1 MMLIQSLFFCFRD
14 RMMQVET
21 MSPANDTKEAEYAEL
36 NTIQAVLASESDSI
50 GTLTSQGS
58 SVLRSKYQYRS
69 PMEQE
74 VYQCQSEA
82 LDQRQAWNDK
92 QKRKGDSS
100 SRKDKGSVS
109 LNRFKQTNQ
118 PTNLYAFS
126 SQRSTSP
133 TDTVSSFEY
142 ESQNHVLH
150 EMVRN
155 GLRPHGNNLV
165 GISHQDERESQVI
178 KNTSSASTDVEP
190 IRISSFKRSQLPDL
204 ALMTALPSNNTSQ
217 TSSPLPVSPSPDNSL
232 HSLSTHRDNPRN
244 PYPYNNNNTENRD
257 VRVQRL
263 RHFPPSQFKSHGS
276 HVTRPPFL
284 PQQATIS
291 TVL

>member
-1 MMLIQSLFFCFRD
+1 
-14 RMMQVET
+14 MQVET

-36 NTIQAVLASESDSI
+36 NTIQAVLASENDSI
-50 GTLTSQGS
+50 GTGTLTSQS
-58 SVLRSKYQYRS
+58 SSLLKSKYQYRS

-74 VYQCQSEA
+74 VYQSQNEA
-82 LDQRQAWNDK
+82 LDQRQAWNNK

-109 LNRFKQTNQ
+109 LNRLKQTNQ
-118 PTNLYAFS
+118 PTNMYAFS

-142 ESQNHVLH
+142 ESQSHVLH
-150 EMVRN
+150 EMMRN
-155 GLRPHGNNLV
+155 GFRPHGNNLV
-165 GISHQDERESQVI
+165 RGSHQDEQETQVD
-178 KNTSSASTDVEP
+178 KNTSSGSSD
-190 IRISSFKRSQLPDL
+190 IRPVRIPSFKRSQLPDL

-217 TSSPLPVSPSPDNSL
+217 TSSPLPLSPSPDNSL
-232 HSLSTHRDNPRN
+232 HSLSTHRYNPRKA
-244 PYPYNNNNTENRD
+244 YPYNSNDTKNRD
-257 VRVQRL
+257 VPVQRL
-263 RHFPPSQFKSHGS
+263 QHFPPSQFKSHGS

-284 PQQATIS
+284 PLQSTTS